1 MLASSAL
8 ELVRCKSFKC
18 SSNTKYLHFQVLG
31 QCTGTLHPGWGEAV
45 LVGCPPL
52 TQKMEVNSNGF
63 IFISILQ
70 VLALPFILQ
79 GLSMRGSLMGG
90 WKNSLSAIP
99 QLVQVISS

>member
-1 MLASSAL
+1 
-8 ELVRCKSFKC
+8 
-18 SSNTKYLHFQVLG
+18 
-31 QCTGTLHPGWGEAV
+31 
-45 LVGCPPL
+45 
-52 TQKMEVNSNGF
+52 MEVNSNGF

>member
-1 MLASSAL
+1 
-8 ELVRCKSFKC
+8 
-18 SSNTKYLHFQVLG
+18 
-31 QCTGTLHPGWGEAV
+31 
-45 LVGCPPL
+45 
-52 TQKMEVNSNGF
+52 MEVNSNGF

-99 QLVQVISS
+99 QLVQGYMERKSPNLDVLVTKEIKLEDINQAFTDLSSTENQDLRIRINFPV